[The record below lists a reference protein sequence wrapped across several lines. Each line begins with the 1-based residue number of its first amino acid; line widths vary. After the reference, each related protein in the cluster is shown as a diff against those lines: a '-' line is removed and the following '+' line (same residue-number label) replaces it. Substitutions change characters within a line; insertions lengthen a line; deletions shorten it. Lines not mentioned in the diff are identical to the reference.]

1 MAGTLGDLKNRI
13 SSELARSDF
22 AANDSRIA
30 SAINDA
36 IAIYQKERFR
46 FSETNPSAPV
56 TFNTVANQAVYTA
69 SDNANIGTL
78 LSIDYLNIN
87 IGNTVRA
94 LGRDDPEKL
103 LIYNQLGTMAG
114 EPSWYALQGNQIILS
129 PVPNQAYVMTL
140 GGFFLVAAPAND
152 TETNNKWMTD
162 GERLIRSRAKYE
174 IATHVTRNPTMAA
187 AMSPDPQTNGAT
199 YREWKALKGEGNR
212 LLGRGIIRP
221 MQF

>member
-1 MAGTLGDLKNRI
+1 MMAGTLGDLKNRI

-103 LIYNQLGTMAG
+103 LIYNQLGSRPGTPCKAIKSSSR
-114 EPSWYALQGNQIILS
+114 PS
-129 PVPNQAYVMTL
+129 
-140 GGFFLVAAPAND
+140 
-152 TETNNKWMTD
+152 
-162 GERLIRSRAKYE
+162 
-174 IATHVTRNPTMAA
+174 
-187 AMSPDPQTNGAT
+187 QT
-199 YREWKALKGEGNR
+199 K
-212 LLGRGIIRP
+212 P
-221 MQF
+221 M